1 MKRRHFISFVFVL
14 ILCIGMIGC
23 GKEKK
28 TTASDKFQSDYMEIG
43 VGTTVEKGYFGVING
58 LLYYVDFETMN
69 AVPICNK
76 PDCRHISWMEDRNTK
91 CNAANTDIWNLF
103 PYKGKLYGF
112 RSLADG
118 GSELVVSDLDGSNWK
133 SKGMFIKAEESFHE
147 GVVVKDQMF
156 YLKDVALR
164 EEEAAEPELET
175 VMCMLDLDTMK
186 SREICRE
193 RGTFSIQFL
202 GGTKDYQIYS
212 VKGEDGVTC
221 YQFDYK
227 KEVSKE
233 ISLYDIPGRIIGA
246 DETGFYYNS
255 GIDYPS
261 AVYRYHFETGENEV
275 FVSKEE
281 AKAAYGKDVFSL
293 SLWDVREEGILFKI
307 WYGEDQRLFLK
318 EADSG
323 KLRQLSLSE
332 ELLKEDFV
340 LNGMLFKNEEGLGF
354 EYTQYLDMDQINWY
368 GYISWEDLLSERKRF
383 EEIYSMTPEN
393 SDLTA
398 VEIVQKQEENKYAHE
413 GFSEAYSQVMYIMSN
428 NQGKGVNEQELVY
441 EKGYQLLFGDKAVKE
456 RLIGILLCVI
466 AAVYSA
472 SGVLGTEY
480 DLKVMNLLRSTKR
493 GRKELFLKK
502 LGVSF
507 GITAVIFVLVKIPAI
522 LKVVGEYPLEC
533 WGAKVRSMMFAGQ
546 SVINC
551 SIFGYVL
558 MLMIMQLVTLFVIVF
573 STMALSVVLK
583 DSTMTMILSLLLF
596 GGPLLIEWGG
606 VPIVHYLS
614 LNSLLDGHQILQ
626 GNWLVLISEI
636 VIFWGALSFA
646 AGYVLYRAYENRR

>member
-1 MKRRHFISFVFVL
+1 MRIAICEDEEFIQNS
-14 ILCIGMIGC
+14 I
-23 GKEKK
+23 EKN
-28 TTASDKFQSDYMEIG
+28 
-43 VGTTVEKGYFGVING
+43 VEKCLEITGMAGKCECFVSAEELLEKGNMPYALYILDVEMKKLSG
-58 LLYYVDFETMN
+58 LELAE
-69 AVPICNK
+69 
-76 PDCRHISWMEDRNTK
+76 HIRTEDRNAVIIFMT
-91 CNAANTDIWNLF
+91 NH
-103 PYKGKLYGF
+103 
-112 RSLADG
+112 
-118 GSELVVSDLDGSNWK
+118 SEMMQKAFDVQAFQYLVK
-133 SKGMFIKAEESFHE
+133 
-147 GVVVKDQMF
+147 
-156 YLKDVALR
+156 
-164 EEEAAEPELET
+164 P
-175 VMCMLDLDTMK
+175 
-186 SREICRE
+186 
-193 RGTFSIQFL
+193 
-202 GGTKDYQIYS
+202 
-212 VKGEDGVTC
+212 
-221 YQFDYK
+221 
-227 KEVSKE
+227 
-233 ISLYDIPGRIIGA
+233 
-246 DETGFYYNS
+246 
-255 GIDYPS
+255 IDYMTDQQGKMTEEK
-261 AVYRYHFETGENEV
+261 VEYFNE
-275 FVSKEE
+275 
-281 AKAAYGKDVFSL
+281 
-293 SLWDVREEGILFKI
+293 
-307 WYGEDQRLFLK
+307 
-318 EADSG
+318 
-323 KLRQLSLSE
+323 
-332 ELLKEDFV
+332 
-340 LNGMLFKNEEGLGF
+340 
-354 EYTQYLDMDQINWY
+354 
-368 GYISWEDLLSERKRF
+368 ERKRF

-502 LGVSF
+502 LDVSF